1 MELKA
6 KTAKQLHIIK
16 LLSCAT
22 LLLFSLLLVLYVQ
35 DVISNP
41 ISAVLVPLFLAVCS
55 VPVSLHLVLCSFS
68 STINKCTSLSLLVG
82 VYSASASLLV
92 FLLLTGLR
100 IDDVIEVAWAV
111 VFIPLWVGLFW
122 YLMLCVFLCP
132 GLTSGTSQLHRN
144 AFVIFLYGFAALATS
159 ILVATKLDLDSPKY
173 WSVCLVPLWTCL
185 ALHCLSFGF
194 FKLPPQTKECFTAEK
209 IYLIYAG
216 FELLLVNLI
225 LEVPEVPVCL
235 AFLPFWISLGVWLTY
250 IEVDYFSPN
259 TEEADPL
266 LRADSD
272 RTKA

>member
-16 LLSCAT
+16 LLTCAA
-22 LLLFSLLLVLYVQ
+22 LLLFSLLLVLYEQ
-35 DVISNP
+35 GVISNP
-41 ISAVLVPLFLAVCS
+41 ISAIFVPLYLALCS
-55 VPVSLHLVLCSFS
+55 VPVSLQLVMCS
-68 STINKCTSLSLLVG
+68 STVNKCTSLSLLVG

-100 IDDVIEVAWAV
+100 IDDVIGVAWAV
-111 VFIPLWVGLFW
+111 VFIPLWFGLFW
-122 YLMLCVFLCP
+122 YFVLCVFLCP
-132 GLTSGTSQLHRN
+132 GLTSVANQLHRN
-144 AFVIFLYGFAALATS
+144 AFVIFLYFFAALTAS
-159 ILVATKLDLDSPKY
+159 VLIATKLDLDCPKN

-194 FKLPPQTKECFTAEK
+194 FNLRPQTKECFTAEK

-225 LEVPEVPVCL
+225 LEVPEVPVWL

-250 IEVDYFSPN
+250 IQVDYSSPD
-259 TEEADPL
+259 TQEADPL
-266 LRADSD
+266 LQADSD
-272 RTKA
+272 RHRP